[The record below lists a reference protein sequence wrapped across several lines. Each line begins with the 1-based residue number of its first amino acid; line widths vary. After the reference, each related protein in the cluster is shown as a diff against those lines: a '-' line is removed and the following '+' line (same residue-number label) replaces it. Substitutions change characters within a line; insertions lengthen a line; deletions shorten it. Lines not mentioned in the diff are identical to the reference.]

1 MAASSSRLR
10 TVEDGS
16 FGPIRASET
25 DDLAFHLATVFGLI
39 PYRRQQIVAI
49 LVQAI
54 NGARIFGTVFLGE
67 GLECKLR
74 DSPARRYRDVLQ
86 GFLHAALH
94 GRNRS
99 GRAPFSM
106 KITRP
111 GRAFKPASASGL
123 GHPSRPPY
131 CRRCLAWRAMLAASG
146 GIGQN

>member
-67 GLECKLR
+67 GLECKAPRQPGSALSR
-74 DSPARRYRDVLQ
+74 CPAGLSSCRS
-86 GFLHAALH
+86 A
-94 GRNRS
+94 RNS
-99 GRAPFSM
+99 EP
-106 KITRP
+106 
-111 GRAFKPASASGL
+111 
-123 GHPSRPPY
+123 
-131 CRRCLAWRAMLAASG
+131 C
-146 GIGQN
+146 

>member
-1 MAASSSRLR
+1 MAPS
-10 TVEDGS
+10 VP
-16 FGPIRASET
+16 FGHQ
-25 DDLAFHLATVFGLI
+25 DLAFHLATVFGLI

-94 GRNRS
+94 GRNCS

-111 GRAFKPASASGL
+111 GRASKPASASGL

-131 CRRCLAWRAMLAASG
+131 CRRCLA
-146 GIGQN
+146 